1 MKFSEGIQRSLPFG
15 YLFLVVMGI
24 LKESVFYY
32 QIGINILKYSTIM
45 DILISPIAT
54 LTSHPV
60 ILIALIIIVVS
71 SFAFPSFLSRQANKN
86 KMWALKMASLKDHEN
101 MTKEAIENHFTNM
114 FVRFLA
120 MMLLSFFLGIGW
132 GEGMGLTRKI
142 RENRLKYDYTI
153 NYGDDNAD
161 QVHLIGSNSM
171 YYIYLA
177 KGSKIIKIVPLGSI
191 KSIELTHNKKIEP
204 SE

>member
-1 MKFSEGIQRSLPFG
+1 MKYSEGIQRSLPFG
-15 YLFLVVMGI
+15 YLFLVIMGI

-54 LTSHPV
+54 LTAHPV
-60 ILIALIIIVVS
+60 ILIALIIIVVF
-71 SFAFPSFLSRQANKN
+71 SFAFPSFLSKQANRDK
-86 KMWALKMASLKDHEN
+86 KWALKMASLKEHKT

-120 MMLLSFFLGIGW
+120 MMLLSFFVGIGW
-132 GEGMGLTRKI
+132 GEGLGLTRKI
-142 RENRLKYDYTI
+142 KENKLKYDYKL
-153 NYGDDNAD
+153 NYSDESSD

-177 KGSKIIKIVPLGSI
+177 QGNKTIKIAPVGSI
-191 KSIELTHNKKIEP
+191 KSIELTNNKKLID
-204 SE
+204 

>member
-60 ILIALIIIVVS
+60 ILIALIIIIVF
-71 SFAFPSFLSRQANKN
+71 SFAFPSFLSKQANKN
-86 KMWALKMASLKDHEN
+86 KKWALKMASLKEHET

-120 MMLLSFFLGIGW
+120 MMLLFFFLGIGW
-132 GEGMGLTRKI
+132 GEGIGLTRKI
-142 RENRLKYDYTI
+142 RENKLKYDYKL
-153 NYGDDNAD
+153 NYGDENSE
-161 QVHLIGSNSM
+161 QVYVIGSNSM

-177 KGSKIIKIVPLGSI
+177 KRNKTIKIAPVGSI
-191 KSIELTHNKKIEP
+191 KSIELTNNKKL
-204 SE
+204 SD

>member
-60 ILIALIIIVVS
+60 ILIALIIIIVF
-71 SFAFPSFLSRQANKN
+71 SFAFPAYLSKQSNKN
-86 KMWALKMASLKDHEN
+86 KKWAQKMAALKDHEN
-101 MTKEAIENHFTNM
+101 MSKEAVENHFTNM
-114 FVRFLA
+114 FVRFTA
-120 MMLLSFFLGIGW
+120 MMLLSFFVGIGW
-132 GEGMGLTRKI
+132 GEGMALTKRIK
-142 RENRLKYDYTI
+142 EKSLKYDYTL
-153 NYGDDNAD
+153 NNGDENSE
-161 QVHLIGSNSM
+161 QVYLIGSNSM
-171 YYIYLA
+171 YYIYLT
-177 KGSKIIKIVPLGSI
+177 KGNNTIKIAPIGSI
-191 KSIELTHNKKIEP
+191 KSIELTHNKKLND
-204 SE
+204 

>member
-1 MKFSEGIQRSLPFG
+1 MKYSEGIQRSLPFG
-15 YLFLVVMGI
+15 YLFLVIMGI

-54 LTSHPV
+54 LTAHPV
-60 ILIALIIIVVS
+60 ILIALIIIVVF
-71 SFAFPSFLSRQANKN
+71 SFAFPSFLSKQANKD
-86 KMWALKMASLKDHEN
+86 KKWALKMASLKEHKT

-120 MMLLSFFLGIGW
+120 MMLLSFFVGIGW
-132 GEGMGLTRKI
+132 GEGLGLTRKI
-142 RENRLKYDYTI
+142 RENKLKYDYKL
-153 NYGDDNAD
+153 NYGDDNSD
-161 QVHLIGSNSM
+161 LVHLIGSNSM

-177 KGSKIIKIVPLGSI
+177 KGNKTIKIAPVSSI
-191 KSIELTHNKKIEP
+191 KSIELTNNKKIE
-204 SE
+204 

>member
-32 QIGINILKYSTIM
+32 QIDINILKYSTIM

-54 LTSHPV
+54 LTSHPI
-60 ILIALIIIVVS
+60 ILIALLIIVVS
-71 SFAFPSFLSRQANKN
+71 SFAFPSYLSKQTNKN
-86 KMWALKMASLKDHEN
+86 KRWAIKMSSLKEHEN
-101 MTKEAIENHFTNM
+101 MSKEAIENHFTNM
-114 FVRFLA
+114 FVKFLA
-120 MMLLSFFLGIGW
+120 MMLLSFFVGIGW

-142 RENRLKYDYTI
+142 RENKLKYDYTLH
-153 NYGDDNAD
+153 YGDGNPE
-161 QVHLIGSNSM
+161 QVYLIGSNSM

-177 KGSKIIKIVPLGSI
+177 KGNKTIKIAPVGSI
-191 KSIELTHNKKIEP
+191 KTIELTHNRKLDD
-204 SE
+204 

>member
-60 ILIALIIIVVS
+60 ILIALVIIIVF
-71 SFAFPSFLSRQANKN
+71 SFAFPSYLSKQSNQNK
-86 KMWALKMASLKDHEN
+86 KWAQKMAALKDHEN
-101 MTKEAIENHFTNM
+101 MSKEAVENHFTNM
-114 FVRFLA
+114 FVRFTA
-120 MMLLSFFLGIGW
+120 MMLLSFFVGIGW
-132 GEGMGLTRKI
+132 GEGMALTKRIK
-142 RENRLKYDYTI
+142 EKSLKYDYTL
-153 NYGDDNAD
+153 NYGDGNHE
-161 QVHLIGSNSM
+161 QIYLIGSNSM
-171 YYIYLA
+171 YYIYLI
-177 KGSKIIKIVPLGSI
+177 KGNNTIKIAPVGSI
-191 KSIELTHNKKIEP
+191 KNIELTHNKKLNN
-204 SE
+204 

>member
-60 ILIALIIIVVS
+60 ILIALIIIIVF
-71 SFAFPSFLSRQANKN
+71 SFAFPAYLSKQSNKN
-86 KMWALKMASLKDHEN
+86 KKWAQKMAALKDHEN
-101 MTKEAIENHFTNM
+101 MSKEAVENHFTNM
-114 FVRFLA
+114 FVRFTA
-120 MMLLSFFLGIGW
+120 MMLLSFFVGIGW
-132 GEGMGLTRKI
+132 GEGMALTKRIK
-142 RENRLKYDYTI
+142 EKSLKYDYTL
-153 NYGDDNAD
+153 NNGDENSE
-161 QVHLIGSNSM
+161 QVYLIGSNSM
-171 YYIYLA
+171 YYIYLT
-177 KGSKIIKIVPLGSI
+177 KGNNTIKIAPIGSI
-191 KSIELTHNKKIEP
+191 KSIELTHNRKLND
-204 SE
+204 

>member
-24 LKESVFYY
+24 LKESVFHY
-32 QIGINILKYSTIM
+32 QLGINILKYSTIM

-54 LTSHPV
+54 LASHPA

-71 SFAFPSFLSRQANKN
+71 SFAFPSYLSKQSSKN
-86 KMWALKMASLKDHEN
+86 KKWALKMASLKEHES
-101 MTKEAIENHFTNM
+101 MSKEAIEDHFTNM

-120 MMLLSFFLGIGW
+120 MMLLSFFVGIGW
-132 GEGMGLTRKI
+132 GEGMTLTKRIK
-142 RENRLKYDYTI
+142 ENRLKYDYTLDY
-153 NYGDDNAD
+153 NDEKSEL
-161 QVHLIGSNSM
+161 VHLIGSNSM

-177 KGSKIIKIVPLGSI
+177 KGSKTIKISPVGSI
-191 KSIELTHNKKIEP
+191 KSIELTNNKRLNN
-204 SE
+204 

>member
-1 MKFSEGIQRSLPFG
+1 
-15 YLFLVVMGI
+15 
-24 LKESVFYY
+24 
-32 QIGINILKYSTIM
+32 
-45 DILISPIAT
+45 
-54 LTSHPV
+54 
-60 ILIALIIIVVS
+60 
-71 SFAFPSFLSRQANKN
+71 
-86 KMWALKMASLKDHEN
+86 MASLKDHEN

-120 MMLLSFFLGIGW
+120 MMLLSFFVGIGW

>member
-60 ILIALIIIVVS
+60 ILIALIVIIVF
-71 SFAFPSFLSRQANKN
+71 SFAFPSFLSKQSNQNK
-86 KMWALKMASLKDHEN
+86 KWAQKMAALKDHEN
-101 MTKEAIENHFTNM
+101 MSKEAVENHFTNM
-114 FVRFLA
+114 FVRFTA
-120 MMLLSFFLGIGW
+120 MMLLSFFVGIGW
-132 GEGMGLTRKI
+132 GEGMGLTKKI
-142 RENRLKYDYTI
+142 KEKSLKYDYTL
-153 NYGDDNAD
+153 NSGDENPE
-161 QVHLIGSNSM
+161 QIYLIGSNSM
-171 YYIYLA
+171 YYIYLV
-177 KGSKIIKIVPLGSI
+177 KGNNTIKIAPVGSI
-191 KSIELTHNKKIEP
+191 KSIELTHNRKLNN
-204 SE
+204 

>member
-1 MKFSEGIQRSLPFG
+1 MKYSEGIQRSLPFG

-54 LTSHPV
+54 LTAHPV
-60 ILIALIIIVVS
+60 ILIALIIIVVF
-71 SFAFPSFLSRQANKN
+71 SFAFPSFLSKQANKD
-86 KMWALKMASLKDHEN
+86 KKWALKMASLKEHKT

-120 MMLLSFFLGIGW
+120 MMLLSFFVGIGW
-132 GEGMGLTRKI
+132 GEGLGLTRKI
-142 RENRLKYDYTI
+142 RENKLKYDYKL
-153 NYGDDNAD
+153 NYGDDNSD
-161 QVHLIGSNSM
+161 LVHLIGSNSM

-177 KGSKIIKIVPLGSI
+177 KGNKTIKIAPVSSI
-191 KSIELTHNKKIEP
+191 KSIELTNNKKIE
-204 SE
+204 

>member
-71 SFAFPSFLSRQANKN
+71 SFAFPSYLSKQSNKN
-86 KMWALKMASLKDHEN
+86 KKWAQKMAALKDHEN
-101 MTKEAIENHFTNM
+101 MSKEAIENHFTNM
-114 FVRFLA
+114 FVKFTA
-120 MMLLSFFLGIGW
+120 MMLLSFFVGIGW
-132 GEGMGLTRKI
+132 GEGMALTKRIK
-142 RENRLKYDYTI
+142 ENRLKYDYTL
-153 NYGDDNAD
+153 NYGDENSEL
-161 QVHLIGSNSM
+161 VHLIGSNSM
-171 YYIYLA
+171 YYIYLI
-177 KGSKIIKIVPLGSI
+177 KGNNKIKIAPVGAI
-191 KSIELTHNKKIEP
+191 KNIELTHNRQLNNE
-204 SE
+204 

>member
-1 MKFSEGIQRSLPFG
+1 MKFSEGIQKSLPFG

-54 LTSHPV
+54 LTAHPV
-60 ILIALIIIVVS
+60 ILIALLVIVVS
-71 SFAFPSFLSRQANKN
+71 SFAFPSYLSKQSNKN
-86 KMWALKMASLKDHEN
+86 KKWALKMASLKEHEN
-101 MTKEAIENHFTNM
+101 MSKEAIENHFTNM

-120 MMLLSFFLGIGW
+120 MMLLSFFVGIGM
-132 GEGMGLTRKI
+132 GEGMTLTKRIK
-142 RENRLKYDYTI
+142 ENRLKYDYKL
-153 NYGDDNAD
+153 NYSDDSSD
-161 QVHLIGSNSM
+161 LVHLIGSNSM

-177 KGSKIIKIVPLGSI
+177 KGNKTVKISPVGSI
-191 KSIELTHNKKIEP
+191 KSIELVNNKRLNN
-204 SE
+204 

>member
-54 LTSHPV
+54 LTAHPV
-60 ILIALIIIVVS
+60 ILIALLVIIVS
-71 SFAFPSFLSRQANKN
+71 SFAFPSYLSKQSNKN
-86 KMWALKMASLKDHEN
+86 KKWALKMASLKEHEN
-101 MTKEAIENHFTNM
+101 MSKEAIENHFTNM

-120 MMLLSFFLGIGW
+120 MMLLSFFVGIGM
-132 GEGMGLTRKI
+132 GEGMTLTKRIK
-142 RENRLKYDYTI
+142 ENRLKYDYKL
-153 NYGDDNAD
+153 NYGDDSSD
-161 QVHLIGSNSM
+161 LVHLIGSNSM

-177 KGSKIIKIVPLGSI
+177 KGNRIIKIAPVGSI
-191 KSIELTHNKKIEP
+191 KTIELTNNRKLNDQ
-204 SE
+204 

>member
-54 LTSHPV
+54 LTAHPI
-60 ILIALIIIVVS
+60 ILFALIGVVVF
-71 SFAFPSFLSRQANKN
+71 SFAFPSFLSKQANK
-86 KMWALKMASLKDHEN
+86 KKRWALQMASLKEHEN
-101 MTKEAIENHFTNM
+101 MSKEAIENHFTNM

-120 MMLLSFFLGIGW
+120 MMLLSFFVGIGW
-132 GEGMGLTRKI
+132 GEGLGLTRKI
-142 RENRLKYDYTI
+142 RENKLKYDNKL
-153 NYGDDNAD
+153 NYGDENSEE
-161 QVHLIGSNSM
+161 VHLIGSNSM

-177 KGSKIIKIVPLGSI
+177 KGSKTIKISPVGSI
-191 KSIELTHNKKIEP
+191 KSIELTNNKKLK
-204 SE
+204 

>member
-54 LTSHPV
+54 LASHPV
-60 ILIALIIIVVS
+60 ILIALIIIVVF
-71 SFAFPSFLSRQANKN
+71 SFAFPSFLSKQANKN
-86 KMWALKMASLKDHEN
+86 KKWAIKMASLKEHET

-120 MMLLSFFLGIGW
+120 MMLLSFFVGIGW

-142 RENRLKYDYTI
+142 RENTLTYNYRL
-153 NYGDDNAD
+153 NYGDDNSE
-161 QVHLIGSNSM
+161 QIYLIGSNSM

-177 KGSKIIKIVPLGSI
+177 KGNPIIKIAPLGSI
-191 KSIELTHNKKIEP
+191 KSIELTNNKKLR
-204 SE
+204 